1 MPVYRRELQQTTDGK
16 HEARWQAYIY
26 DRAIGR
32 NRYLGTFRTKTQ
44 AKDRIK
50 QEDERI
56 RLGRRPE
63 VRRDIGFSDLVKEW
77 MEIHVRTLRESTRHD
92 YANAARYLTKYFGN
106 RPVSA
111 IERRDVALFVSW
123 LCKQPL
129 GAHSV
134 RKIATRL
141 SQVLNFAIELEY
153 ITTSPTATGIKNLP
167 SVPKKRIDP
176 LTPQELW
183 CLINALPEYWRP
195 LVLLMATAGL
205 RRSEA
210 FGVTVRDAD
219 LENGELHVR
228 KQLIHGKL
236 LTPKTQ
242 NAIRVVPLPP
252 TVVEALKQHLM
263 RRPAN
268 ELDLVFPTESG
279 CPVDP
284 NDFRN
289 RVWVPAVRASGIERR
304 LTMHDLRRTYG
315 SMIARHGRSAAYL
328 QATMGHSS
336 ARTSLTYYVGI
347 YGDEQ
352 RQAVADV
359 EKWIGSEGSSTGG
372 SSGVI
377 TLEIRSD
384 FRNTTENEDEAA

>member
-1 MPVYRRELQQTTDGK
+1 M
-16 HEARWQAYIY
+16 
-26 DRAIGR
+26 
-32 NRYLGTFRTKTQ
+32 
-44 AKDRIK
+44 
-50 QEDERI
+50 
-56 RLGRRPE
+56 
-63 VRRDIGFSDLVKEW
+63 
-77 MEIHVRTLRESTRHD
+77 RTLRESTRHD
-92 YANAARYLTKYFGN
+92 YANAARCLTKYFGN

-129 GAHSV
+129 GAYSV

-167 SVPKKRIDP
+167 SVPKKKIEP
-176 LTPQELW
+176 LTPQELRT
-183 CLINALPEYWRP
+183 LIDSPPEYWRP

-210 FGVTVRDAD
+210 FGITVRDVD
-219 LENGELHVR
+219 LENGELHIR
-228 KQLIHGKL
+228 KQLIHRKL
-236 LTPKTQ
+236 ETPKTQ

-252 TVVEALKQHLM
+252 TVVEALKQHLT

-268 ELDLVFPTESG
+268 ELDLVLPTERG
-279 CPVDP
+279 CPVDR
-284 NDFRN
+284 NHFRE
-289 RVWVPAVRASGIERR
+289 RLWVPAVKASGIERR

-347 YGDEQ
+347 YGEEQ

-359 EKWIGSEGSSTGG
+359 EKWIGSEASSTGG
-372 SSGVI
+372 SAGTLRPAVSSGGDEGAR
-377 TLEIRSD
+377 TLDLRLAKS
-384 FRNTTENEDEAA
+384 RRA